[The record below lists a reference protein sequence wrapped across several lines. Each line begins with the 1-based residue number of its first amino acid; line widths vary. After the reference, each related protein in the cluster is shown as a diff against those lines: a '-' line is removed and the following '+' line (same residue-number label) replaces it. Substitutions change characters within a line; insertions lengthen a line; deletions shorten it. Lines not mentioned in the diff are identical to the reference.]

1 MTKLF
6 KRKLVKFTVYALI
19 VFIAYILQSTPGL
32 FDFFGISPIFV
43 LPCCIC
49 IAVFDGEFSGG
60 LFGFVM
66 GLFCD
71 SAGETVFGFNAL
83 IFLLLC
89 TASGLAAIYVF
100 RRSTINIM
108 LLCLA
113 AVFIRSGL
121 EFFFGFFLYDYENLR
136 EFFYTVIAPQV
147 VYTSVFIYPTCELF
161 RFLHRKFEPEET
173 KE

>member
-6 KRKLVKFTVYALI
+6 KRKLLKFIVYALI
-19 VFIAYILQSTPGL
+19 VFFAYILQSTPGVL
-32 FDFFGISPIFV
+32 EFFGITPILV

-60 LFGFVM
+60 LFGFIM

-71 SAGETVFGFNAL
+71 SAGEAVFGFNAL
-83 IFLLLC
+83 IYLVLC
-89 TASGLAAIYVF
+89 TGAGLAAIYIF
-100 RRSTINIM
+100 RRSTMNVM

-113 AVFIRSGL
+113 AIFIRSGL
-121 EFFFGFFLYDYENLR
+121 EFFFVFFLYEYENIT
-136 EFFYTVIAPQV
+136 EFFYTVIAPQI
-147 VYTSVFIYPTCELF
+147 VYSSIFAYPCCELF
-161 RFLHRKFEPEET
+161 RFLHGKFEPEET